1 MERLRAHAKITSH
14 FQRPSIS
21 LSGVAKIRKML
32 DISIFLRLAERAP
45 ER

>member
-14 FQRPSIS
+14 FQRPSIL
-21 LSGVAKIRKML
+21 LSGVAKTRNML
-32 DISIFLRLAERAP
+32 DISIFMRLAEWAP